1 MKVSDQKAFD
11 SILSMA
17 QNMLRRAAERTQTP
31 ITPEM
36 IDRELKRLEIAAEED
51 FALVDRDALIDELI
65 RRSSRTVGENATL
78 SSGDG
83 HIDWLD
89 AERKASWMYW
99 RRYSEY
105 MEARIPW
112 VALDALDTATD
123 EVLSQLEDPTREG
136 AWDRRGL
143 VVGHVQSGKTGNYT
157 GLICKA
163 ADSGYK
169 IIIVLAGLHN
179 NLRAQTQIRLDEG
192 FLGFATIADVD
203 ELPAVGVGLIDRDTS
218 IRPNAAT
225 NRSEKGDFNTA
236 VAAKMNVSPE
246 QRPWLFVVKKNK
258 TVLERLLHWIRNRVA
273 NQIDPI
279 TGQKLVT
286 NLPLL
291 IIDDES
297 DHGSVDTGENIV
309 DTAGNPDLEHQP
321 KTINRLIRSILHHF
335 SKKAYVGYTATPF
348 ANIFI
353 HDRGETQEH
362 GPDLFPAAFITS
374 LAAPSNYVGPGR
386 VFGSAS
392 SMPDD
397 LPLVRA
403 LSDAEFQPW
412 MPSKSTTSPDI
423 TPHKNGY
430 HPRWKG
436 EDCVPDSLAEAIR
449 SFVYACAVRKLRGQ
463 GKKHSSMLIHVTRFT
478 SVQGEVFSQVA
489 EYIREMKGRYTR
501 NIDLATLEASMRH
514 EYETTFMPGMR
525 IIRVSLVEGETL
537 EDFPWSEI
545 RKVLP
550 DVLSDI
556 RVREI
561 NGSAKDALD
570 YVENESTG
578 LKVIAIGGDKLARG
592 LTLEGLCT
600 SYFLRTAR
608 MYDTLMQMGRWF
620 GYRDGYLDVC
630 RLYTSKEMVEWFGHI
645 ADAAEELRQEFD
657 NMVAAG
663 ATPKQFGLRVKSHS
677 VLTVTSQAKMRNA
690 KAMQLSYAGDL
701 LQTIVFPN
709 RKNEITANYLSTERF
724 ISSLGPSR
732 DLNAQYFV
740 PDNRTWNGHLW
751 RDVSALNIVSFLRSY
766 RTHPASFRI
775 MSPLIADFIEEM
787 NKDGELSSWTVAL
800 IGKDSGPD
808 DVHRTIG
815 GCSVNMLQRKRTS
828 SDHTDRYSIKTL
840 ISPRDQAIDLKEAE
854 WKAALDLSQ
863 KTWRNDPDR
872 NEGKGPPTEPRG
884 PQIRHVLGTGDPEAG
899 VQSRRERGLLML
911 YLLDPSGSCVPEL
924 MDADPVVA
932 WAISFPS
939 STSERRVS
947 NASYIANSVLWGGI
961 NEGVD

>member
-1 MKVSDQKAFD
+1 MTISNQKAFD

-17 QNMLRRAAERTQTP
+17 QNMLRLTAERAQSP
-31 ITPEM
+31 VTPEM
-36 IDRELKRLEIAAEED
+36 IEKELTKLSIMMEDD
-51 FALVDRDALIDELI
+51 FALVDRDALVDELI

-78 SSGDG
+78 SSGED
-83 HIDWLD
+83 HIAWLD
-89 AERKASWMYW
+89 AERKMGWTYW
-99 RRYSEY
+99 QRYSEY

-112 VALDALDTATD
+112 TALDALDVATD

-163 ADSGYK
+163 ADAGYK

-192 FLGFATIADVD
+192 FLGFATIADAD
-203 ELPAVGVGLIDRDTS
+203 ELPAVGVGLIDKDMS
-218 IRPNAAT
+218 ARPNAAT
-225 NRSEKGDFNTA
+225 NRSDKGDFNTA
-236 VAAKMNVSPE
+236 VAAKMNISPE

-258 TVLERLLHWIRNRVA
+258 TVLGRLLHWIRNRVA
-273 NQIDPI
+273 DHVNPE
-279 TGQKLVT
+279 TGRKLVT
-286 NLPLL
+286 NLPLMV
-291 IIDDES
+291 IDDES
-297 DHGSVDTGENIV
+297 DHGSVDTGEDVV
-309 DTAGNPDLEHQP
+309 DEFGNPDLEHEP

-335 SKKAYVGYTATPF
+335 SRKAYVGYTATPF

-392 SMPDD
+392 STPED
-397 LPLVRA
+397 LPLVRP
-403 LSDAEFQPW
+403 LLDDEFQPW
-412 MPSKSTTSPDI
+412 MPPR
-423 TPHKNGY
+423 HKNGY
-430 HPRWKG
+430 RPRWQG
-436 EDCVPDSLAEAIR
+436 DDRVPDSLAEAIR

-463 GKKHSSMLIHVTRFT
+463 GSKHSSMLIHVTRFT
-478 SVQGEVFSQVA
+478 SVQNAVVNQVA
-489 EYIREMKGRYTR
+489 EYVRDLKGRYTR
-501 NIDLATLEASMRH
+501 GIELENLEASMRT
-514 EYETTFMPGMR
+514 EYQETFLPGMQG
-525 IIRVSLVEGETL
+525 IRSALVEDETL
-537 EDFPWSEI
+537 EDFSWADI
-545 RKVLP
+545 RAVLP

-561 NGSAKDALD
+561 NGTAKDALD
-570 YVENESTG
+570 YAENDSTG

-630 RLYTSKEMVEWFGHI
+630 RLYTSQEMVEWFGHI

-677 VLTVTSQAKMRNA
+677 VLTVTSRAKMRNA
-690 KAMQLSYAGDL
+690 RAMQLTYSGDL

-709 RKNEITANYLSTERF
+709 RKEEITANFNATDRF
-724 ISSLGPSR
+724 ISALGPST
-732 DLNAQYFV
+732 DLNDQHFV
-740 PDNRTWNGHLW
+740 PQGQKWNGHLW
-751 RDVSALNIVSFLRSY
+751 RNVSALTVISFLRDY
-766 RTHPASFRI
+766 RTHSASFRI

-787 NKDGELSSWTVAL
+787 NKDRELTSWTVAL

-808 DVHRTIG
+808 DKHRKVG
-815 GCSVNMLQRKRTS
+815 GCSVNMLQRKRTTE
-828 SDHTDRYSIKTL
+828 HTDRYSIKTL
-840 ISPRDQAIDLKEAE
+840 ISPRDQAIDLTEAE
-854 WKAALDLSQ
+854 WKAALELSQ
-863 KTWRNDPDR
+863 KTWRNDTDR
-872 NEGKGPPTEPRG
+872 NEGKEPPSEPRG
-884 PQIRHVLGTGDPEAG
+884 PQIRHILGEGVAEAG
-899 VQSRRERGLLML
+899 IPTRRERGLLML
-911 YLLDPSGSCVPEL
+911 YLLDPEGAGVDEL
-924 MDADPVVA
+924 KDADPVVA

-947 NASYIANSVLWGGI
+947 NSRYIANSVLWGGL
-961 NEGVD
+961 NDWVD

>member
-1 MKVSDQKAFD
+1 MTISNQKAFD

-17 QNMLRRAAERTQTP
+17 QNMLRLAAERARSP
-31 ITPEM
+31 VTPEM
-36 IDRELKRLEIAAEED
+36 IETELTKLSIMMEDD
-51 FALVDRDALIDELI
+51 FAFVDRDALVDELI

-78 SSGDG
+78 SSGED
-83 HIDWLD
+83 HVAWLD
-89 AERKASWMYW
+89 AERKKGWTYW
-99 RRYSEY
+99 QRYSEY

-112 VALDALDTATD
+112 TALDALDVATD

-163 ADSGYK
+163 ADAGYK

-192 FLGFATIADVD
+192 FLGFATIADAD
-203 ELPAVGVGLIDRDTS
+203 ELPAVGVGLIDKDMS
-218 IRPNAAT
+218 VRPNAAT
-225 NRSEKGDFNTA
+225 NRSDKGDFNTA
-236 VAAKMNVSPE
+236 VAAKMNISPE

-258 TVLERLLHWIRNRVA
+258 TVLDRLLHWIRNRVA
-273 NQIDPI
+273 NHVDPE
-279 TGQKLVT
+279 TGRKLVT

-291 IIDDES
+291 VIDDES
-297 DHGSVDTGENIV
+297 DHGSVDTGEDVV
-309 DTAGNPDLEHQP
+309 DESGNPDLEHEP
-321 KTINRLIRSILHHF
+321 RTINRLIRSILHHF
-335 SKKAYVGYTATPF
+335 SRKAYVGYTATPF

-392 SMPDD
+392 STPED
-397 LPLVRA
+397 LPLVRP
-403 LSDAEFQPW
+403 LSDDEFQPW
-412 MPSKSTTSPDI
+412 MPPR
-423 TPHKNGY
+423 HKNGCR
-430 HPRWKG
+430 PRWQGK
-436 EDCVPDSLAEAIR
+436 DCVPDSLAEAIR
-449 SFVYACAVRKLRGQ
+449 SFVYACAIRKLRGQ
-463 GKKHSSMLIHVTRFT
+463 GSKHCSMLIHVTRFT
-478 SVQGEVFSQVA
+478 SVQNAVVNQVA
-489 EYIREMKGRYTR
+489 EYVRDLKGRFLR
-501 NIDLATLEASMRH
+501 GIELEAIEASMRT
-514 EYETTFMPGMR
+514 EYQETFLPGMLR
-525 IIRVSLVEGETL
+525 IRSALIEGETL
-537 EDFPWSEI
+537 EDFSWADI
-545 RKVLP
+545 RAVLP

-561 NGSAKDALD
+561 NGTAKDALD
-570 YVENESTG
+570 YAENDGTG

-620 GYRDGYLDVC
+620 GYRDGYLDAC
-630 RLYTSKEMVEWFGHI
+630 RLYTSQEMVEWFGHI

-677 VLTVTSQAKMRNA
+677 VLTVTSRAKMRNA
-690 KAMQLSYAGDL
+690 RAMQLTYSGDL
-701 LQTIVFPN
+701 LQTIVFSN
-709 RKNEITANYLSTERF
+709 RKEDIAANFNATDRF
-724 ISSLGPSR
+724 ISALGPSM
-732 DLNAQYFV
+732 DLNDQHFV
-740 PDNRTWNGHLW
+740 PQGQKWNGHLW
-751 RDVSALNIVSFLRSY
+751 RNVPALNVISFLRDY
-766 RTHPASFRI
+766 RTHSASFRI

-787 NKDGELSSWTVAL
+787 NKDRELTGWTVAL

-808 DVHRTIG
+808 DRHRNAG
-815 GCSVNMLQRKRTS
+815 GRSVNMLQRKRTTEHS
-828 SDHTDRYSIKTL
+828 DRYSIKTL
-840 ISPRDQAIDLKEAE
+840 ISPRDQAIDLTEAE

-863 KTWRNDPDR
+863 KTWRNDADR
-872 NEGKGPPTEPRG
+872 NEGKGLPSEPRG
-884 PQIRHVLGTGDPEAG
+884 PQIRYVLGEGVTEAG
-899 VQSRRERGLLML
+899 IPARRERGLLLL
-911 YLLDPSGSCVPEL
+911 YLLDPEGADVDEL
-924 MDADPVVA
+924 KDADPVVA

-947 NASYIANSVLWGGI
+947 NSRYIANSVLWGGL
-961 NEGVD
+961 NDWVD

>member
-1 MKVSDQKAFD
+1 MTISNQKAFD

-17 QNMLRRAAERTQTP
+17 QNMLRLAAERAQSSV
-31 ITPEM
+31 TPEM
-36 IDRELKRLEIAAEED
+36 IEKELTKLSIMMEDD
-51 FALVDRDALIDELI
+51 FALVDRDALVDELI

-78 SSGDG
+78 SSGED
-83 HIDWLD
+83 HIAWLD
-89 AERKASWMYW
+89 AERKKGWTYW
-99 RRYSEY
+99 QRYSEY

-112 VALDALDTATD
+112 TALDALDVATD

-163 ADSGYK
+163 ADAGYK

-179 NLRAQTQIRLDEG
+179 NLRSQTQIRLEEG
-192 FLGFATIADVD
+192 FLGYGLSNSSD
-203 ELPAVGVGLIDRDTS
+203 ELELVGVGSIDADPS
-218 IRPNAAT
+218 VRPHTAT
-225 NRSEKGDFNTA
+225 NRRNNGDFTTA
-236 VAAKMNVSPE
+236 IASKLNVSPE
-246 QRPWLFVVKKNK
+246 HRPWLFVVKKNK
-258 TVLERLLHWIRNRVA
+258 TVLERLLHWIRNRAINHV
-273 NQIDPI
+273 DPA
-279 TGQKLVT
+279 TGRKLVT

-291 IIDDES
+291 VIDDES
-297 DHGSVDTGENIV
+297 DNGSVDTGEDIV
-309 DTAGNPDLEHQP
+309 DEFGNPDLEHEP

-335 SKKAYVGYTATPF
+335 SRKAYVGYTATPF

-353 HDRGETQEH
+353 HDRGTTQEY

-392 SMPDD
+392 STPED
-397 LPLVRA
+397 LPLVRS
-403 LSDAEFQPW
+403 LSDDEFQPW
-412 MPSKSTTSPDI
+412 MPPR
-423 TPHKNGY
+423 HKNGY
-430 HPRWKG
+430 RPGWQG
-436 EDCVPDSLAEAIR
+436 EDRVPDSLAEAIR

-463 GKKHSSMLIHVTRFT
+463 GSKHSSMLIHVTRFT
-478 SVQGEVFSQVA
+478 SVQNAVVNQVA
-489 EYIREMKGRYTR
+489 DYVRDLKGRYTR
-501 NIDLATLEASMRH
+501 GIELEDLEASMRK
-514 EYETTFMPGMR
+514 EYEKTFLPGMQG
-525 IIRVSLVEGETL
+525 IRYALVEGETL
-537 EDFPWSEI
+537 EDFAWADI
-545 RKVLP
+545 RAVLP

-561 NGSAKDALD
+561 NGTAKDALD
-570 YVENESTG
+570 YAENDGTG

-630 RLYTSKEMVEWFGHI
+630 RLYTSQEMVEWFGHI

-677 VLTVTSQAKMRNA
+677 VLTVTSRAKMRNA
-690 KAMQLSYAGDL
+690 RAMQLTYSGDL

-709 RKNEITANYLSTERF
+709 RKDDITANFEATDRF
-724 ISSLGPSR
+724 INALGPST
-732 DLNAQYFV
+732 DLNDQHFV
-740 PDNRTWNGHLW
+740 PQGQKWNGHLW
-751 RDVSALNIVSFLRSY
+751 RDVPALSVISFLRDY

-787 NKDGELSSWTVAL
+787 NKDRELTNWTVAL
-800 IGKDSGPD
+800 IGKDSGQD
-808 DVHRTIG
+808 DKHRTVG
-815 GCSVNMLQRKRTS
+815 GCSVNMLQRKRTTE
-828 SDHTDRYSIKTL
+828 HADRYSIKTL
-840 ISPRDQAIDLKEAE
+840 ISPRDQAIDLTEAE
-854 WKAALDLSQ
+854 WKAARDLSQ
-863 KTWRNDPDR
+863 KTWRNDTDR
-872 NEGKGPPTEPRG
+872 NEGKEPPSEPRG
-884 PQIRHVLGTGDPEAG
+884 PQIRHILGEG
-899 VQSRRERGLLML
+899 VTDVHIPARRERGLLML
-911 YLLDPSGSCVPEL
+911 YLLDPAEAKVDEIK
-924 MDADPVVA
+924 DADPVVA

-947 NASYIANSVLWGGI
+947 NSRYIANSVLWGGL
-961 NEGVD
+961 NEWVD

>member
-1 MKVSDQKAFD
+1 MTISNQKAFD

-17 QNMLRRAAERTQTP
+17 QNMLRLSAERAQSAV
-31 ITPEM
+31 TPEM
-36 IDRELKRLEIAAEED
+36 IEKELNRLAIMMEDD
-51 FALVDRDALIDELI
+51 FALVDRDALVDELI
-65 RRSSRTVGENATL
+65 RRSSRTVGDNATL
-78 SSGDG
+78 SSGED
-83 HIDWLD
+83 HVAWLD
-89 AERKASWMYW
+89 AERKKGWTYW
-99 RRYSEY
+99 QRYSEY

-112 VALDALDTATD
+112 TALDALDVATD

-163 ADSGYK
+163 ADAGYK

-192 FLGFATIADVD
+192 FLGFATIADAD
-203 ELPAVGVGLIDRDTS
+203 ELPAVGVGLIDKDVS
-218 IRPNAAT
+218 VRPNAAT

-236 VAAKMNVSPE
+236 VAAKMNISPE

-273 NQIDPI
+273 NHVDPE
-279 TGQKLVT
+279 TGRKLVT

-291 IIDDES
+291 VIDDES
-297 DHGSVDTGENIV
+297 DHGSVDTGEDVV
-309 DTAGNPDLEHQP
+309 DENGNPDLEHQP

-335 SKKAYVGYTATPF
+335 SRKAYVGYTATPF

-353 HDRGETQEH
+353 HDRGETQDH
-362 GPDLFPAAFITS
+362 GPDLFPAAFITN

-392 SMPDD
+392 STPEE
-397 LPLVRA
+397 LPLVRP
-403 LSDAEFQPW
+403 LTEEEFQPW
-412 MPSKSTTSPDI
+412 MPSKTTTSPEI
-423 TPHKNGY
+423 KPHKNG
-430 HPRWKG
+430 HRPRWKG
-436 EDCVPDSLAEAIR
+436 EDRVPDSLAEAIR
-449 SFVYACAVRKLRGQ
+449 SFIYACAVRKLRGQ
-463 GKKHSSMLIHVTRFT
+463 GSRHSSMLIHVTRFT
-478 SVQGEVFSQVA
+478 SVQSEVVTQVA
-489 EYIREMKGRYTR
+489 EYVRDLKGRFTR
-501 NIDLATLEASMRH
+501 GIELAELEASMCK
-514 EYETTFMPGMR
+514 EYEDTFVPGMQA
-525 IIRVSLVEGETL
+525 IRSALVEGETL
-537 EDFPWSEI
+537 RDYPWDDLCT
-545 RKVLP
+545 VLP

-561 NGSAKDALD
+561 NGTAKDALD
-570 YVENESTG
+570 YAENDGTG

-630 RLYTSKEMVEWFGHI
+630 RLYTSQEMVEWFGHI

-677 VLTVTSQAKMRNA
+677 VLTVTSRAKMRNA
-690 KAMQLSYAGDL
+690 RAMQLTYSGDL

-709 RKNEITANYLSTERF
+709 RKDDITANLKATDRF
-724 ISSLGPSR
+724 IGALGRSR
-732 DLNAQYFV
+732 DLNDQFFV
-740 PDNRTWNGHLW
+740 PENQKWNGHFW
-751 RDVSALNIVSFLRSY
+751 REVPALSIISFLRDY

-775 MSPLIADFIEEM
+775 MSPLIADFIEEL
-787 NKDGELSSWTVAL
+787 NKDGELTRWTVAL

-808 DVHRTIG
+808 DKLREIG
-815 GCSVNMLQRKRTS
+815 GCSVNMLQRKRTTE
-828 SDHTDRYSIKTL
+828 HADRYSIKTL
-840 ISPRDQAIDLKEAE
+840 ISPRDQAIDLTEAE
-854 WKAALDLSQ
+854 WKAALELSQ
-863 KTWRNDPDR
+863 KTWRNDTDR
-872 NEGKGPPTEPRG
+872 NEGKEPPSEPRG
-884 PQIRHVLGTGDPEAG
+884 PQIRHILGQGISEAG
-899 VQSRRERGLLML
+899 IAARTERGLLML
-911 YLLDPSGSCVPEL
+911 YLLDPEGAGVDEL
-924 MDADPVVA
+924 RDADPVVA

-939 STSERRVS
+939 SSSERRVS
-947 NASYIANSVLWGGI
+947 NSRYIANSVLWGGL
-961 NEGVD
+961 NEWVD

>member
-1 MKVSDQKAFD
+1 MTNSNLKAFD

-17 QNMLRRAAERTQTP
+17 QNMLRLAEERAQSP
-31 ITPEM
+31 VTPEM
-36 IDRELKRLEIAAEED
+36 IEKELTKLAIMMEDD
-51 FALVDRDALIDELI
+51 FALVDRDALVDELI
-65 RRSSRTVGENATL
+65 RRSSRTVGKNATL
-78 SSGDG
+78 SSGED
-83 HIDWLD
+83 HVVWLE
-89 AERKASWMYW
+89 AERKKNWTYW
-99 RRYSEY
+99 QRYSEY

-112 VALDALDTATD
+112 TALDALDLATD

-136 AWDRRGL
+136 AWDRRGM

-163 ADSGYK
+163 ADAGYK

-192 FLGFATIADVD
+192 FLGFATIADAE
-203 ELPAVGVGLIDRDTS
+203 ELPAVGVGLIDKDLS
-218 IRPNAAT
+218 VRPNAAT
-225 NRSEKGDFNTA
+225 NRNDNGDFNT
-236 VAAKMNVSPE
+236 VAASRMNISPE

-258 TVLERLLHWIRNRVA
+258 TVLELLLHWIRNRVA
-273 NQIDPI
+273 NHVDPE
-279 TGQKLVT
+279 TGSKLVT

-291 IIDDES
+291 VIDDES
-297 DHGSVDTGENIV
+297 DHGSVDTGEDIV
-309 DTAGNPDLEHQP
+309 DEFGAPDLEHKP

-335 SKKAYVGYTATPF
+335 SRKAYVGYTATPF

-392 SMPDD
+392 STPED
-397 LPLVRA
+397 LPMVRP
-403 LSDAEFQPW
+403 LSDNEFQTW
-412 MPSKSTTSPDI
+412 MPQR
-423 TPHKNGY
+423 HKNGY
-430 HPRWKG
+430 RPRCQG
-436 EDCVPDSLAEAIR
+436 EDRVPDSLAEAIR
-449 SFVYACAVRKLRGQ
+449 SFVYACSVRKLRGQ
-463 GKKHSSMLIHVTRFT
+463 GSKHSSMLIHVTRFT
-478 SVQGEVFSQVA
+478 SVQNAVVNQVA
-489 EYIREMKGRYTR
+489 TYVRNLKGRYTR
-501 NIDLATLEASMRH
+501 GIELAELEAFMRK
-514 EYETTFMPGMR
+514 EYEETFLPGMQG
-525 IIRVSLVEGETL
+525 IRSALVEGEAL
-537 EDFPWSEI
+537 EDFSWADI
-545 RKVLP
+545 RAVLP
-550 DVLSDI
+550 NVLSDI

-570 YVENESTG
+570 YAENDVTG

-630 RLYTSKEMVEWFGHI
+630 RLYTSQEMVEWFGHI

-657 NMVAAG
+657 NMFAAG

-677 VLTVTSQAKMRNA
+677 VLTVTSRAKMRNA
-690 KAMQLSYAGDL
+690 RAMQLTYSGDL

-709 RKNEITANYLSTERF
+709 RKDDITANFKATNRF
-724 ISSLGPSR
+724 IAELGPSK
-732 DLNAQYFV
+732 DLNHQFFV
-740 PDNRTWNGHLW
+740 PDGQNWNGHLW
-751 RDVSALNIVSFLRSY
+751 RDVPALSIISFLRDY

-787 NKDGELSSWTVAL
+787 NKGRELTSWTVAL

-808 DVHRTIG
+808 DKDRTVG
-815 GCSVNMLQRKRTS
+815 GCSVNMLQRKRTTE
-828 SDHTDRYSIKTL
+828 HEDRYSIKTL
-840 ISPRDQAIDLKEAE
+840 ISPRDQAIDLTEAE
-854 WKAALDLSQ
+854 WKAALELSQ
-863 KTWRNDPDR
+863 KAWRNDTDR
-872 NEGKGPPTEPRG
+872 NEGKEPPSEPRG
-884 PQIRHVLGTGDPEAG
+884 PQIRRVLGEGVAEAG
-899 VQSRRERGLLML
+899 IPPRRERGLLML
-911 YLLDPSGSCVPEL
+911 YLLDPEGAGVDEL
-924 MDADPVVA
+924 KDADPIVA
-932 WAISFPS
+932 WSISFPS

-947 NASYIANSVLWGGI
+947 NSRYIANSVLWGGL
-961 NEGVD
+961 NEWVD

>member
-1 MKVSDQKAFD
+1 MTISNQKAFD

-17 QNMLRRAAERTQTP
+17 QNMLRLAAERAQSP
-31 ITPEM
+31 VTPEM
-36 IDRELKRLEIAAEED
+36 IEKELTKLSIMMEED
-51 FALVDRDALIDELI
+51 FALVDRDALVDELI

-78 SSGDG
+78 SSGED
-83 HIDWLD
+83 HVAWLD
-89 AERKASWMYW
+89 AERKKGWTYW
-99 RRYSEY
+99 QRYSEY

-112 VALDALDTATD
+112 TALDALDVATD

-163 ADSGYK
+163 ADAGYK

-192 FLGFATIADVD
+192 FLGFATIAESD
-203 ELPAVGVGLIDRDTS
+203 ELPAVGVGLIDKDMS
-218 IRPNAAT
+218 VRPNAAT
-225 NRSEKGDFNTA
+225 NRSDKGDFNTA
-236 VAAKMNVSPE
+236 VAAKMNISPE

-258 TVLERLLHWIRNRVA
+258 TVLDRLLHWIRNRVA
-273 NQIDPI
+273 NHVDPE
-279 TGQKLVT
+279 TGRKLVT
-286 NLPLL
+286 NLPILV
-291 IIDDES
+291 IDDES
-297 DHGSVDTGENIV
+297 DHGSVDTGEDVV
-309 DTAGNPDLEHQP
+309 DEFGNPDLEHEP

-335 SKKAYVGYTATPF
+335 SRKAYVGYTATPF

-392 SMPDD
+392 STPED
-397 LPLVRA
+397 LPLVRP
-403 LSDAEFQPW
+403 LSDDEFQPW
-412 MPSKSTTSPDI
+412 MPPR
-423 TPHKNGY
+423 HKNGFR
-430 HPRWKG
+430 PRWKG
-436 EDCVPDSLAEAIR
+436 EDRVPDSLAEAIR
-449 SFVYACAVRKLRGQ
+449 SFVYACALKKLRGQ
-463 GKKHSSMLIHVTRFT
+463 GSKHSSMLIHVTRFT
-478 SVQGEVFSQVA
+478 SVQNAVVKQV
-489 EYIREMKGRYTR
+489 EDYVRDLKGRYIR
-501 NIDLATLEASMRH
+501 GIELENLEASMRT
-514 EYETTFMPGMR
+514 EYEETFLPEMQR
-525 IIRVSLVEGETL
+525 IRSALVEGETL
-537 EDFPWSEI
+537 EDFSWTDI
-545 RKVLP
+545 RAVLP

-570 YVENESTG
+570 YAENDGIG

-630 RLYTSKEMVEWFGHI
+630 RLYTSQEMVEWFGHI

-677 VLTVTSQAKMRNA
+677 VLTVTSRAKMRNA
-690 KAMQLSYAGDL
+690 RAMELTYSGDL

-709 RKNEITANYLSTERF
+709 RKDAIASNFKATDRF
-724 ISSLGPSR
+724 IDAIGPSK
-732 DLNAQYFV
+732 DLNHQHFV
-740 PDNRTWNGHLW
+740 PDGQKWNGHLW
-751 RDVSALNIVSFLRSY
+751 RNVPALSVISFLRDY

-787 NKDGELSSWTVAL
+787 NKDRELTNWTVAL
-800 IGKDSGPD
+800 IGKDSGED
-808 DVHRTIG
+808 DKHRTVG
-815 GCSVNMLQRKRTS
+815 GCSVNMLQRKRTTE
-828 SDHTDRYSIKTL
+828 HTDRYSIKTL
-840 ISPRDQAIDLKEAE
+840 ISPRDQAIDLTEAE

-872 NEGKGPPTEPRG
+872 NEGKEPPSEPRG
-884 PQIRHVLGTGDPEAG
+884 PQIRHILGEG
-899 VQSRRERGLLML
+899 VPNAHIPARRERGLLML
-911 YLLDPSGSCVPEL
+911 YLLDPAEAKVDEIK
-924 MDADPVVA
+924 DADPVVA

-947 NASYIANSVLWGGI
+947 NSRYIANSVLWGGL
-961 NEGVD
+961 NDWVD

>member
-1 MKVSDQKAFD
+1 MTISNQKAFD

-17 QNMLRRAAERTQTP
+17 QNMLRLAAERAQRP
-31 ITPEM
+31 VTPEM
-36 IDRELKRLEIAAEED
+36 IDKELTKLSIMMEDD
-51 FALVDRDALIDELI
+51 FALVDRDALVDELI
-65 RRSSRTVGENATL
+65 RRSSRTVGQNATL
-78 SSGDG
+78 SSGED
-83 HIDWLD
+83 HVAWLD
-89 AERKASWMYW
+89 AERKKGWTYW
-99 RRYSEY
+99 QRYSEY

-112 VALDALDTATD
+112 TALDALDVATD

-163 ADSGYK
+163 ADAGYK

-192 FLGFATIADVD
+192 FLGFATIADAD
-203 ELPAVGVGLIDRDTS
+203 ELPAVGVGLIDKDMS
-218 IRPNAAT
+218 VRPNAAT
-225 NRSEKGDFNTA
+225 NRSDKGDFNTA
-236 VAAKMNVSPE
+236 VAAKMNISPE

-273 NQIDPI
+273 NHVDPE
-279 TGQKLVT
+279 TGRKLVT

-291 IIDDES
+291 VIDDES
-297 DHGSVDTGENIV
+297 DHGSVDTGEDVV
-309 DTAGNPDLEHQP
+309 DEFGNPDLEHEP
-321 KTINRLIRSILHHF
+321 KTINRLIRSILHHY
-335 SKKAYVGYTATPF
+335 SRKAYVGYTATPF

-392 SMPDD
+392 STPED
-397 LPLVRA
+397 LPLVRP
-403 LSDAEFQPW
+403 LSDGEFQPW
-412 MPSKSTTSPDI
+412 MPPR
-423 TPHKNGY
+423 HKNGY
-430 HPRWKG
+430 RPRWQG
-436 EDCVPDSLAEAIR
+436 EDRVPDSLAEAIR
-449 SFVYACAVRKLRGQ
+449 SFIYACAVRKLRGQ
-463 GKKHSSMLIHVTRFT
+463 GSKHSSMLIHVTRFT
-478 SVQGEVFSQVA
+478 SVQNAVVNQVA
-489 EYIREMKGRYTR
+489 EYVRDLKGRYTR
-501 NIDLATLEASMRH
+501 GIELAGLEASMRK
-514 EYETTFMPGMR
+514 EYEKTFLQGMKR
-525 IIRVSLVEGETL
+525 IRFALVEGETR
-537 EDFPWSEI
+537 EDFSWADI
-545 RKVLP
+545 RAVLP

-561 NGSAKDALD
+561 NGTAKDALD
-570 YVENESTG
+570 YAENDGTG

-630 RLYTSKEMVEWFGHI
+630 RLYTSQEMVEWFGHI

-677 VLTVTSQAKMRNA
+677 VLTVTSRAKMRNA
-690 KAMQLSYAGDL
+690 RAMQLTYSGDL

-709 RKNEITANYLSTERF
+709 RKDDITANFKATDRF
-724 ISSLGPSR
+724 IGALGLSK
-732 DLNAQYFV
+732 DLNHQHFV
-740 PDNRTWNGHLW
+740 PDGQKRNGHLW
-751 RDVSALNIVSFLRSY
+751 RNVPALSVISFLRDY

-787 NKDGELSSWTVAL
+787 NKDRELTSWTVAL

-808 DVHRTIG
+808 DKHRKVG
-815 GCSVNMLQRKRTS
+815 GCSVNMLQRKRTTE
-828 SDHTDRYSIKTL
+828 HTDRYSIKTL
-840 ISPRDQAIDLKEAE
+840 ISPRDQAIDLTEAE
-854 WKAALDLSQ
+854 WKAALELSQ
-863 KTWRNDPDR
+863 KTWRNDTDR
-872 NEGKGPPTEPRG
+872 NEGKEPPSEPRG
-884 PQIRHVLGTGDPEAG
+884 PQIRHVLGEGVAEAG
-899 VQSRRERGLLML
+899 LPARRERGLLML
-911 YLLDPSGSCVPEL
+911 YLLDPEGAGVDEL
-924 MDADPVVA
+924 KDADPVVA

-947 NASYIANSVLWGGI
+947 NSRYIANSVLWGGL
-961 NEGVD
+961 NDWVD

>member
-1 MKVSDQKAFD
+1 MTNSNLKAFD

-17 QNMLRRAAERTQTP
+17 QNMLRLAEERAQSP
-31 ITPEM
+31 VTPEM
-36 IDRELKRLEIAAEED
+36 IEKELTKLAIMMED
-51 FALVDRDALIDELI
+51 DFTLVDRDALVDELI
-65 RRSSRTVGENATL
+65 RRSSRTVGKNATL
-78 SSGDG
+78 SSGED
-83 HIDWLD
+83 HVVWLE
-89 AERKASWMYW
+89 AERKKNWTYW
-99 RRYSEY
+99 QRYSEY

-112 VALDALDTATD
+112 TALDALDLATD

-136 AWDRRGL
+136 AWDRRGM

-163 ADSGYK
+163 ADAGYK

-192 FLGFATIADVD
+192 FLGFATIADAD
-203 ELPAVGVGLIDRDTS
+203 ELPAVGVGLIDKDLS
-218 IRPNAAT
+218 VRPNAAT
-225 NRSEKGDFNTA
+225 NRNDNGDFNT
-236 VAAKMNVSPE
+236 VAASRMNISPE

-258 TVLERLLHWIRNRVA
+258 TVLELLLHWIRNRVA
-273 NQIDPI
+273 NHVDPE
-279 TGQKLVT
+279 TGRKLVT

-291 IIDDES
+291 VIDDES
-297 DHGSVDTGENIV
+297 DHGSVDTGEDIV
-309 DTAGNPDLEHQP
+309 DEFGAPDLEHKP

-335 SKKAYVGYTATPF
+335 SRKAYVGYTATPF

-392 SMPDD
+392 STPED
-397 LPLVRA
+397 LPMVRP
-403 LSDAEFQPW
+403 LSDNEFQTW
-412 MPSKSTTSPDI
+412 MPPR
-423 TPHKNGY
+423 HKNGY
-430 HPRWKG
+430 RPRWQG

-449 SFVYACAVRKLRGQ
+449 SFVYACSVRKLRGQ
-463 GKKHSSMLIHVTRFT
+463 GSKHSSMLIHVTRFT
-478 SVQGEVFSQVA
+478 SVQNAVVNQVA
-489 EYIREMKGRYTR
+489 TYVRDLKGRYTR
-501 NIDLATLEASMRH
+501 GIELAELEAFMRK
-514 EYETTFMPGMR
+514 EYEETFLPGMQG
-525 IIRVSLVEGETL
+525 IRSALVEGEAL
-537 EDFPWSEI
+537 EDFSWADI
-545 RKVLP
+545 RAVLP
-550 DVLSDI
+550 NVLSDI

-570 YVENESTG
+570 YADNDVTG

-630 RLYTSKEMVEWFGHI
+630 RLYTSQEMVEWFGHI

-657 NMVAAG
+657 NMFAAG

-677 VLTVTSQAKMRNA
+677 VLTVTSRAKMRNA
-690 KAMQLSYAGDL
+690 RAMQLTYSGDL

-709 RKNEITANYLSTERF
+709 RKDDITANFKATSRF
-724 ISSLGPSR
+724 IAELGPSK
-732 DLNAQYFV
+732 DLNDQLFI
-740 PDNRTWNGHLW
+740 PNGQNWNGHLW
-751 RDVSALNIVSFLRSY
+751 RDVPALSIISFLRNY

-787 NKDGELSSWTVAL
+787 NKGRELTSWTVAL

-808 DVHRTIG
+808 DKDRTVG
-815 GCSVNMLQRKRTS
+815 GCSVNMLQRKRTTE
-828 SDHTDRYSIKTL
+828 HEDRYSIKTL
-840 ISPRDQAIDLKEAE
+840 ISPRDQAIDLTEAE
-854 WKAALDLSQ
+854 WKAALELSQ
-863 KTWRNDPDR
+863 KAWRNDTDR
-872 NEGKGPPTEPRG
+872 NEGKEPPSEPRG
-884 PQIRHVLGTGDPEAG
+884 PQIRRVLGEGVAEAG
-899 VQSRRERGLLML
+899 IPPRRERGLLML
-911 YLLDPSGSCVPEL
+911 YLLDPEGAGVDEL
-924 MDADPVVA
+924 KDADPVVA
-932 WAISFPS
+932 WSISFPS

-947 NASYIANSVLWGGI
+947 NSRYIANSVLWGGL
-961 NEGVD
+961 NEWVD

>member
-1 MKVSDQKAFD
+1 MTISNQKAFD

-17 QNMLRRAAERTQTP
+17 QNMLRLAAERAQSP
-31 ITPEM
+31 VTPEM
-36 IDRELKRLEIAAEED
+36 IEKELTKLSIMMEDD
-51 FALVDRDALIDELI
+51 FALVDRDALVDELI

-78 SSGDG
+78 SSGED
-83 HIDWLD
+83 HVAWLD
-89 AERKASWMYW
+89 AERKKGWTYW
-99 RRYSEY
+99 QRYSEY

-112 VALDALDTATD
+112 TALDALDVATD

-163 ADSGYK
+163 ADAGYK

-192 FLGFATIADVD
+192 FLGFATIADAD
-203 ELPAVGVGLIDRDTS
+203 ELPAVGVGLIDKDMS
-218 IRPNAAT
+218 VRPNAAT
-225 NRSEKGDFNTA
+225 NRSDKGDFNTA
-236 VAAKMNVSPE
+236 VAAKMNISPE

-273 NQIDPI
+273 NHVDPE
-279 TGQKLVT
+279 TGRKLVT
-286 NLPLL
+286 NLPLMV
-291 IIDDES
+291 IDDES
-297 DHGSVDTGENIV
+297 DHGSVDTGEDVV
-309 DTAGNPDLEHQP
+309 DEFGNPDLEHEP

-335 SKKAYVGYTATPF
+335 SRKAYVGYTATPF

-392 SMPDD
+392 STPED
-397 LPLVRA
+397 LPLVRP
-403 LSDAEFQPW
+403 LLDDEFKPW
-412 MPSKSTTSPDI
+412 MPPR
-423 TPHKNGY
+423 HKNGY
-430 HPRWKG
+430 RPRWQG
-436 EDCVPDSLAEAIR
+436 DDRVPDSLAEAIR

-463 GKKHSSMLIHVTRFT
+463 GSKHSSMLIHVTRFT
-478 SVQGEVFSQVA
+478 SVQNAVVNQVA
-489 EYIREMKGRYTR
+489 EYVRDLKGRYTR
-501 NIDLATLEASMRH
+501 GIELENLEASMRT
-514 EYETTFMPGMR
+514 EYQETFLPGMQG
-525 IIRVSLVEGETL
+525 IRSALVEGETL
-537 EDFPWSEI
+537 EDFSWADI
-545 RKVLP
+545 RAVLP

-561 NGSAKDALD
+561 NGTAKDALD
-570 YVENESTG
+570 YAENDGTG

-630 RLYTSKEMVEWFGHI
+630 RLYTSQEMVEWFGHI

-677 VLTVTSQAKMRNA
+677 VLTVTSRAKMRNA
-690 KAMQLSYAGDL
+690 RAMQLTYSGDL

-709 RKNEITANYLSTERF
+709 RKEDITANFNATDRF
-724 ISSLGPSR
+724 ISALGPST
-732 DLNAQYFV
+732 DLNDQHFV
-740 PDNRTWNGHLW
+740 PQGQKWNGHLW
-751 RDVSALNIVSFLRSY
+751 RSVSALNVISFLRDY
-766 RTHPASFRI
+766 RTHSASFRI

-787 NKDGELSSWTVAL
+787 NKDRELTSWTVAL

-808 DVHRTIG
+808 DKHRKVG
-815 GCSVNMLQRKRTS
+815 GCSVNMLQRKRTTE
-828 SDHTDRYSIKTL
+828 HTDRYSIKTL
-840 ISPRDQAIDLKEAE
+840 ISPRDQAIDLTEAE
-854 WKAALDLSQ
+854 WKAALELSQ
-863 KTWRNDPDR
+863 KTWRNDTDR
-872 NEGKGPPTEPRG
+872 NEGKEPPSEPRG
-884 PQIRHVLGTGDPEAG
+884 PQIRHVLGEGVAEAG
-899 VQSRRERGLLML
+899 IPTRRERGLLML
-911 YLLDPSGSCVPEL
+911 YLLDPEGAGVDEL
-924 MDADPVVA
+924 KDADPVVA

-947 NASYIANSVLWGGI
+947 NSRYIANSVLWGGL
-961 NEGVD
+961 NDWVD

>member
-1 MKVSDQKAFD
+1 MNNQKLFD
-11 SILSMA
+11 LVLTTVQA
-17 QNMLRRAAERTQTP
+17 QIRLAAEMTQTP
-31 ITPEM
+31 ITPSM
-36 IDRELKRLEIAAEED
+36 IESELSAYEED
-51 FALVDRDALIDELI
+51 KKKVFDLIDRDALVDELI

-78 SSGDG
+78 SSGED
-83 HIDWLD
+83 HIAWLD
-89 AERKASWMYW
+89 AERKKGWTYW
-99 RRYSEY
+99 QRYSEY

-112 VALDALDTATD
+112 TALDALDVATD

-163 ADSGYK
+163 ADAGYK

-192 FLGFATIADVD
+192 FLGFATIADAD
-203 ELPAVGVGLIDRDTS
+203 ELPAVGVGLIDKDMS
-218 IRPNAAT
+218 VRPNAAT
-225 NRSEKGDFNTA
+225 NRSDKGDFNTA
-236 VAAKMNVSPE
+236 IAKKMNISPE

-273 NQIDPI
+273 NHVDPE
-279 TGQKLVT
+279 TGRKLVT

-291 IIDDES
+291 VIDDES
-297 DHGSVDTGENIV
+297 DHGSVDTGEDVV
-309 DTAGNPDLEHQP
+309 DEFGNPDLEHEP
-321 KTINRLIRSILHHF
+321 KTINRLVRSILHHF
-335 SKKAYVGYTATPF
+335 SRKAYVGYTATPF

-353 HDRGETQEH
+353 HDRGETQDH

-392 SMPDD
+392 STPEN
-397 LPLVRA
+397 LPLVRP
-403 LSDAEFQPW
+403 LWDDEFQPW
-412 MPSKSTTSPDI
+412 MPPR
-423 TPHKNGY
+423 HKNGY
-430 HPRWKG
+430 RPRWQG
-436 EDCVPDSLAEAIR
+436 EDRVPDSLAEAIR
-449 SFVYACAVRKLRGQ
+449 SFAYACAVRKLRGQ
-463 GKKHSSMLIHVTRFT
+463 GSKHSSMLIHVTRFT
-478 SVQGEVFSQVA
+478 SVQNAVVNQVA
-489 EYIREMKGRYTR
+489 QYVRDLRGRYAR
-501 NIDLATLEASMRH
+501 GIELENLEASMRV
-514 EYETTFMPGMR
+514 EYEETFLPAMQR
-525 IIRVSLVEGETL
+525 IRSALVEGEAL
-537 EDFPWSEI
+537 KDFSWADI
-545 RKVLP
+545 RAVLP

-561 NGSAKDALD
+561 NGTAKDALD
-570 YVENESTG
+570 YAENDGTG

-630 RLYTSKEMVEWFGHI
+630 RLYTSQEMVEWFGHI
-645 ADAAEELRQEFD
+645 SEAAEELRQEFD

-677 VLTVTSQAKMRNA
+677 VLTVTSRAKMRNA
-690 KAMQLSYAGDL
+690 RAMQLTYSGDL

-709 RKNEITANYLSTERF
+709 RKDDISANFKATDRF
-724 ISSLGPSR
+724 INALGAWTN
-732 DLNAQYFV
+732 LNDQHFV
-740 PDNRTWNGHLW
+740 SQGQKWNGCLW
-751 RDVSALNIVSFLRSY
+751 RDVPALSVISFLRDY

-787 NKDGELSSWTVAL
+787 NKDSELTSWTVAL
-800 IGKDSGPD
+800 IGKDTGPD
-808 DVHRTIG
+808 DKYRTVG
-815 GCSVNMLQRKRTS
+815 GASVNMLKRKRTTE
-828 SDHTDRYSIKTL
+828 HADRYSIKTL
-840 ISPRDQAIDLKEAE
+840 ISPRDQAIDLTEAE

-863 KTWRNDPDR
+863 KTWRNDTDR
-872 NEGKGPPTEPRG
+872 NDGKEPPSEPRG
-884 PQIRHVLGTGDPEAG
+884 PQIRHVLGQGVAEAG
-899 VQSRRERGLLML
+899 IPARRERGLLML
-911 YLLDPSGSCVPEL
+911 YLLDPDGAGVEEL
-924 MDADPVVA
+924 KDADPVVA

-947 NASYIANSVLWGGI
+947 NSRYIANSVLWGGL
-961 NEGVD
+961 NEWVD